1 MLWQIQ
7 RNFSHSAVVSTSQ
20 PWPKSLGKP
29 QKSVIESY
37 PRSRSID
44 SSKLNH
50 FCFTWK
56 LEYGFVRD
64 FILTFSIFAFPCI
77 SSHSDWNEPP
87 NKPLDLLTFHTFQG
101 GPASLPAPK
110 LVLLGVLKW
119 GQMVFLPLPAD
130 LDDSNDDEGVLEASG
145 LGIDF
150 CVYSIHRVHLGLS
163 QIRTRNHWGMY
174 PQNLWVFI
182 IFPYLSWYDGHLDPF
197 I

>member
-77 SSHSDWNEPP
+77 SSHSDWNEPGSANISHFSGGTYQLTCSETCTSRSAEVGSDGLSAFCRP
-87 NKPLDLLTFHTFQG
+87 TWTIPMMTRVFWRLRDWALRHWLLC
-101 GPASLPAPK
+101 K
-110 LVLLGVLKW
+110 
-119 GQMVFLPLPAD
+119 
-130 LDDSNDDEGVLEASG
+130 N
-145 LGIDF
+145 
-150 CVYSIHRVHLGLS
+150 SIHRVHLGLS
-163 QIRTRNHWGMY
+163 QIRTRNH
-174 PQNLWVFI
+174 
-182 IFPYLSWYDGHLDPF
+182 
-197 I
+197 

>member
-87 NKPLDLLTFHTFQG
+87 NKPPGSANISHFSG
-101 GPASLPAPK
+101 GACQFTCSETCTSRSAE
-110 LVLLGVLKW
+110 VGS
-119 GQMVFLPLPAD
+119 D
-130 LDDSNDDEGVLEASG
+130 
-145 LGIDF
+145 
-150 CVYSIHRVHLGLS
+150 GLS
-163 QIRTRNHWGMY
+163 AFAGRLGRFQWWRGCSGGFGTGHWLLCLFY
-174 PQNLWVFI
+174 PQGSFGFV
-182 IFPYLSWYDGHLDPF
+182 SD
-197 I
+197 